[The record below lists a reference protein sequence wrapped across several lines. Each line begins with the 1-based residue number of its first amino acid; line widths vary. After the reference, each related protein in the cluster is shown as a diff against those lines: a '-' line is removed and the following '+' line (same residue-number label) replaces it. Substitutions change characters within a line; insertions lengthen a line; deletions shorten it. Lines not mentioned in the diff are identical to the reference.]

1 MPHCILEYSKN
12 VLDSP
17 DLSKL
22 FLDLHEALVATGEFQ
37 RKDLKS
43 RAFAHN
49 VFAVGDG
56 APERSFVALQIRI
69 LEGRTDALKARLSEL
84 GLSLLVAAFPR
95 TLASGQ
101 CGFSVEIADMHRA
114 SYRRQSAPG

>member
-1 MPHCILEYSKN
+1 MPHCTLDYSKN

-17 DLSKL
+17 DLPQL
-22 FLDLHEALVATGEFQ
+22 FVGLHDALVATGEFQ

-43 RAFAHN
+43 RAVAHE

-69 LEGRTDALKARLSEL
+69 LEGRPDALKARLSEL
-84 GLSLLVAAFPR
+84 ALSLLVAAFPR

-101 CGFSVEIADMHRA
+101 CGFSVEIADMHKA
-114 SYRRQSAPG
+114 SYRRQGSPG